1 MPSKTLQDL
10 GELISLASLSTFPL
24 PLSRL
29 LNNRRFLMNMLILQP
44 STPLPHL
51 LLTLPSVT
59 QGSTQRAAAPGAP
72 PLQVLGEQNTLP
84 PAAPRALALIAW
96 RSLYANR
103 AVCVF
108 TVALHYLL
116 LLKTDEAG
124 LMVPFYRQR
133 NQGSETTYS
142 RSLSSWGEKN

>member
-29 LNNRRFLMNMLILQP
+29 LNNRQFLMNMLILQP
-44 STPLPHL
+44 STPLPHR

-59 QGSTQRAAAPGAP
+59 QGSTQRAAALGAP
-72 PLQVLGEQNTLP
+72 PLRVLGEQNTLP
-84 PAAPRALALIAW
+84 PAAPLVLAHIAW
-96 RSLYANR
+96 RSLYSNR

-116 LLKTDEAG
+116 LLKTDEAD

-133 NQGSETTYS
+133 NQDSEITYS
-142 RSLSSWGEKN
+142 RSLSS